1 MTCNSRT
8 MLTVGLALGL
18 AGALAYFTIPAAQ
31 AFILASAPILV
42 ALICPIS
49 MLVMMFMMK
58 AKDGGKK
65 DQAVETAERRP
76 APPIGNSGPE
86 QA

>member
-31 AFILASAPILV
+31 AFLLASAPLLV

-49 MLVMMFMMK
+49 MLFMMK
-58 AKDGGKK
+58 AMNNGSRK
-65 DQAVETAERRP
+65 DQVAEPSEPKP
-76 APPIGNSGPE
+76 APPAIGNTGPE

>member
-1 MTCNSRT
+1 MKCNSRT

-18 AGALAYFTIPAAQ
+18 AGTFAYFTIPAAQ
-31 AFILASAPILV
+31 AFLLASAPLLV

-49 MLVMMFMMK
+49 MLFMMK
-58 AKDGGKK
+58 AMNGSKK
-65 DQAVETAERRP
+65 DQAVETAEPRP
-76 APPIGNSGPE
+76 TPPVGDAGPE